1 MARGCNE
8 FFRHI
13 LKCLNI
19 DGGTNHCIFS
29 ELDDTSDSVLAEL
42 WVDGFRGLQNDWF
55 SLTATST
62 TLSLMKVKVKVNS
75 LSHVRFFATP

>member
-8 FFRHI
+8 FLRHI

-29 ELDDTSDSVLAEL
+29 ELDVTSDSVLDEP
-42 WVDGFRGLQNDWF
+42 WEDGFRGLQNAVAEPDGRKKW
-55 SLTATST
+55 TAVPNGVP
-62 TLSLMKVKVKVNS
+62 L
-75 LSHVRFFATP
+75 P